1 MILTNAE
8 ISLLVSMVWLAVK
21 CRELLAFGLLGP
33 GGGLVMCDRVILG
46 DMWQKRLLLRLL
58 VGG

>member
-1 MILTNAE
+1 MILTDAK
-8 ISLLVSMVWLAVK
+8 ISLLVSMVWLTVK